1 MMSPLAEVTFVAIA
15 VILVSWVLTYLAHST
30 ILIAGILVWL
40 RSRRAAAVDRVLL
53 WRTAIIAPFI
63 TSVMHTAGWLAGP
76 LTGPDPALLFPAA
89 FIDWR
94 LGALTAAFS
103 LAVAGWLC
111 VRAIAATLTVRQ
123 MFGRR
128 VDAGDEL
135 RNEVLAL
142 AAAMACRPP
151 RVTVSPQSGVPAA
164 LGTCEI
170 CLPANDLDTWTTL
183 ERRSIIAH
191 ELAHLDRRD
200 PLWLALCTWFV
211 CLVPFQPLARVALRR
226 LRTAAEEAADDG
238 AVAVTGDAD
247 ALASA
252 LVTLAE
258 RREGAGL
265 GVAATGSPLVQRVT
279 RLLDDAPAP
288 PSWSRGR
295 RLFVAVALMMGS
307 IGIGPGLVASP
318 RQVLHQ
324 VPWLTPGP
332 GTPHPRL
339 LELRQTSRAWRHTLR
354 RAFR

>member
-1 MMSPLAEVTFVAIA
+1 MPPLAEVTLVAIA
-15 VILVSWVLTYLAHST
+15 VVLVSWVLTYLAHST
-30 ILIAGILVWL
+30 ILIAGVLVWL
-40 RSRRAAAVDRVLL
+40 RYRRTAAIDRVLL

-94 LGALTAAFS
+94 LGALAAALS
-103 LAVAGWLC
+103 LAVAGLLC
-111 VRAIAATLTVRQ
+111 IRAIAATLTVRR

-135 RNEVLAL
+135 RDEVLAL
-142 AAAMACRPP
+142 AATMACRAP
-151 RVTVSPQSGVPAA
+151 RITVTSRAGVPAA
-164 LGTCEI
+164 LGSREI
-170 CLPANDLDTWTTL
+170 CLPAQDLDTWTPL
-183 ERRSIIAH
+183 ERRGIIAH

-200 PLWLALCTWFV
+200 PLWLALCTWLV
-211 CLVPFQPLARVALRR
+211 CLVPFQPLTRVALRR
-226 LRTAAEEAADDG
+226 LRAAAEEAADDV
-238 AVAVTGDAD
+238 AVAVTGDAG

-279 RLLDDAPAP
+279 RLLDDAAAP
-288 PSWSRGR
+288 SAWSRGR
-295 RLFVAVALMMGS
+295 RRFVAVALMVAL

-339 LELRQTSRAWRHTLR
+339 LELRQTSRAWRETLR
-354 RAFR
+354 RTFR